1 MTTTHTDVDVKLDD
15 PDYAA
20 NLRRAT
26 LASSIGSALEYFDF
40 ALYGLSTALIFN
52 VLFFDQSNP
61 AMATVAAFATFGVG
75 FVARGRAEAVCPV
88 EALRPF
94 VLFIDIHS
102 CHPLFAD
109 GEGEQCPS
117 QSAAEKVGM

>member
-1 MTTTHTDVDVKLDD
+1 MCGRG
-15 PDYAA
+15 
-20 NLRRAT
+20 LR
-26 LASSIGSALEYFDF
+26 LLPQGHVQ
-40 ALYGLSTALIFN
+40 YGVGKS
-52 VLFFDQSNP
+52 V
-61 AMATVAAFATFGVG
+61 GVG

-117 QSAAEKVGM
+117 QSAAEKVGMYEEHFEVVARQAGRR